1 MPPTMMFIKF
11 IVFTPIFGYYP
22 LRVFSSGKGMARS
35 SDAVF
40 PLSLIRDKAFQM
52 RQIRRVLWLTLF
64 FIVQSTLIL
73 GIFYHN
79 LLGEIVQGTAPLLFA
94 SEDLQRLNDSVPS
107 TTAVMTQW
115 LMVMLLVNAVVTALI
130 GVYIM
135 RKLGNPLL
143 AIRRALSDIG
153 EGNLDVRLRSGDT
166 REFAELSEALNN
178 ALEKIQSKIEEAKQ
192 ETRILDAM
200 EKQPQPSAEEVES
213 ALLNCRNVLSFF
225 NHGKVADKERPAAN
239 GK

>member
-1 MPPTMMFIKF
+1 
-11 IVFTPIFGYYP
+11 
-22 LRVFSSGKGMARS
+22 MARS

-79 LLGEIVQGTAPLLFA
+79 ILGQLVEGAAPLLFA
-94 SEDLQRLNDSVPS
+94 SEDLQMINDSVPS
-107 TTAVMTQW
+107 ASEVMMRW
-115 LMVMLLVNAVVTALI
+115 VVVMLVVNAVVTAMI

-143 AIRRALSDIG
+143 AMRRALNEIG
-153 EGNLDVRLRSGDT
+153 DGNLDVRLRSGDS
-166 REFAELSEALNN
+166 REFSELSDALNS
-178 ALEKIQSKIEEAKQ
+178 ALEQVQQKIEQARQ
-192 ETRILDAM
+192 ETRILDTL
-200 EKQPQPSAEEVES
+200 EQQPKPSSEEIEAAFVS
-213 ALLNCRNVLSFF
+213 CRNVLNFF
-225 NHGKVADKERPAAN
+225 NQGKVSDEQRPAAN
-239 GK
+239 G